1 MNSGIS
7 NTRATCRPRGHFV
20 QPAMLFGNFEI
31 INIYIILFIHRCLKV
46 LGPACQQ
53 VHFKR
58 AMSNPNGLL
67 SKKICHCFN
76 QSRTMSGMLEWAA
89 H

>member
-1 MNSGIS
+1 MNSGVS

-46 LGPACQQ
+46 LGQPVTSSFQTSYVQ
-53 VHFKR
+53 PKWLTEQKN
-58 AMSNPNGLL
+58 MSL
-67 SKKICHCFN
+67 F
-76 QSRTMSGMLEWAA
+76 
-89 H
+89 